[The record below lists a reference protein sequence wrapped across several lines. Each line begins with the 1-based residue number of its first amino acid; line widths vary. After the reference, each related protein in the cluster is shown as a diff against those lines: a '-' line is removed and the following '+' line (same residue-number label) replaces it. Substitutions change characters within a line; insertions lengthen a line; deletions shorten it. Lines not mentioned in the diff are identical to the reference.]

1 MSVKGSR
8 SGGRGVSVQ
17 PLLLNIPEVAV
28 SLRVCRA
35 TVYRLIE
42 KQGLPVVRLGRRAVR
57 VSATAL
63 EQWVRE
69 REVA

>member
-17 PLLLNIPEVAV
+17 PLLLRIPEVAT

-35 TVYRLIE
+35 TVYKLID
-42 KQGLPVVRLGRRAVR
+42 KQGLPVIHLSRRAVR
-57 VSATAL
+57 VSAAAL
-63 EQWVRE
+63 EQWIRE

>member
-1 MSVKGSR
+1 
-8 SGGRGVSVQ
+8 VQ
-17 PLLLNIPEVAV
+17 PLLLNIPEVAA

-35 TVYRLIE
+35 TVYKLID
-42 KQGLPVVRLGRRAVR
+42 KQGLPVIHLSRRAVR

>member
-1 MSVKGSR
+1 MSGKRSR
-8 SGGRGVSVQ
+8 SDGHGVSVQ
-17 PLLLNIPEVAV
+17 PLLLSIPEVAA

-35 TVYRLIE
+35 TVYKLID
-42 KQGLPVVRLGRRAVR
+42 KQGLPVIHLSRRAVR
-57 VSATAL
+57 VSVVAL